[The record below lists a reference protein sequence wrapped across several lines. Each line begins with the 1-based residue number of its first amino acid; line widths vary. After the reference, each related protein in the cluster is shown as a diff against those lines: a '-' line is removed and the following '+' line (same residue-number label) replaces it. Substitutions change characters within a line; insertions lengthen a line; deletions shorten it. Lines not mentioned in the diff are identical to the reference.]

1 MALKLRGG
9 KQKSVGKPKIPN
21 VSPPLI
27 SPNDAPKK
35 KGDKNKERKKK
46 DGGETKIE
54 EIKIAEKQDK
64 RRENKRKTGV
74 ETSAMGKEEDRISQQ
89 RVDAEEVGGKRKTKA
104 RLQSYNARPSSDKKT
119 KKSNEKK
126 GLKNSTRE
134 ACIEL
139 ETPDI
144 ALARVGS
151 KKTKKSRGDKKQRRE
166 EEQEQKARTDVDTRE
181 KVQGSLFQS

>member
-9 KQKSVGKPKIPN
+9 KQKSVGKPKILN

-64 RRENKRKTGV
+64 RRENKRKTG